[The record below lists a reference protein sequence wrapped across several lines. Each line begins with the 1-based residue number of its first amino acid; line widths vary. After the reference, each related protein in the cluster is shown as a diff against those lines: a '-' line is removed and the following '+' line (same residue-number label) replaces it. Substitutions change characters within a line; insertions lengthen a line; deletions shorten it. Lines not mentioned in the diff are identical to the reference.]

1 MSEISQQS
9 YRVGI
14 HEALKQLVVTGNALI
29 YIPQDGGMRVFHLDR
44 YVVKR
49 DPMGNVIKIA
59 TKEEVAYEAL
69 PENIKQASLA
79 SGKPPSDKCNLFTAC
94 VRKIIKHLFQ
104 DINGVRVPETEG
116 TFDIDKSPFIAL
128 RFSKIDGEDYGR
140 GYVEEYLGDL
150 QSLEA
155 LTQAIVEGSAVA
167 RKEDIVLS

>member
-1 MSEISQQS
+1 
-9 YRVGI
+9 
-14 HEALKQLVVTGNALI
+14 
-29 YIPQDGGMRVFHLDR
+29 MRVFHLDR

-79 SGKPPSDKCNLFTAC
+79 AGKPPSDKCNLFTAC
-94 VRKIIKHLFQ
+94 VREDNKWHLFQ

-116 TFDIDKSPFIAL
+116 TFDIDKSRSLLSDFL
-128 RFSKIDGEDYGR
+128 NDEDYGR

-155 LTQAIVEGSAVA
+155 LTNLEGSAVA
-167 RKEDIVLS
+167 AKTLFLVNPNGTTRPKQLAESPNGAIVQSAPLMLLYYKHKTK